1 LAEQRLPQELQE
13 LQELQQR
20 QQQEPQQQKQS
31 QEYHDP
37 LRRNILFVWEA
48 CQAC

>member
-1 LAEQRLPQELQE
+1 LAEQRELQLQE
-13 LQELQQR
+13 L
-20 QQQEPQQQKQS
+20 QQQKQS

-48 CQAC
+48 CQVG